1 VLRPTLALLCS
12 LWFPIFLSG
21 CLSNSYYVRRDELV
35 RLSTLEPQDR
45 WQSVRAVQE
54 INGDDY
60 PASDDSALYSSPYRP
75 TTVYF
80 GTVVVDSHHH
90 GWCPPPRSSRPQR
103 TLSSASVAPPPSGT
117 PIQAAGSGMA
127 SKKGNGNSAAA
138 AAVAAAVVVGATAG
152 FTLAASEGARY
163 DGWLAVH
170 QDEPLHLRLRNG
182 STMPIRLSSL
192 TPDEAAEAEGAIVY
206 EGNEGRFPRLGRAPL
221 DRSGFTLTT
230 ALHMGGV
237 PQLDRP
243 VGTGAGGYLHIGG
256 NIGGVVTLGLA
267 ATADSGLD
275 TRHSTLL
282 ATLGPEVQIFP
293 LHFLGFYAGAGWSFR
308 NTGLDWGTRADE
320 GWMIRGGAVGELTLT
335 TRLALQARAGVVR
348 HDFASG
354 APITW
359 EGQLGLA
366 IY

>member
-1 VLRPTLALLCS
+1 
-12 LWFPIFLSG
+12 
-21 CLSNSYYVRRDELV
+21 
-35 RLSTLEPQDR
+35 
-45 WQSVRAVQE
+45 
-54 INGDDY
+54 
-60 PASDDSALYSSPYRP
+60 
-75 TTVYF
+75 
-80 GTVVVDSHHH
+80 
-90 GWCPPPRSSRPQR
+90 
-103 TLSSASVAPPPSGT
+103 
-117 PIQAAGSGMA
+117 MA
-127 SKKGNGNSAAA
+127 SKKGNGNPAAA

-170 QDEPLHLRLRNG
+170 QDEPLHLRFRNG
-182 STMPIRLSSL
+182 AIMPVRLSSL
-192 TPDEAAEAEGAIVY
+192 TPDDAAQAEGAIVY

-230 ALHMGGV
+230 ALHTGGV
-237 PQLDRP
+237 PQVDRP
-243 VGTGAGGYLHIGG
+243 VATGAGGYLHLGG

-275 TRHSTLL
+275 TRYSTLL

-293 LHFLGFYAGAGWSFR
+293 LRFLGFYAGAGRSFR
-308 NTGLDWGTRADE
+308 NTGFDWGTRADE
-320 GWMIRGGAVGELTLT
+320 AWMIRGGAVGELTLT
-335 TRLALQARAGVVR
+335 TRLALQARAGAIR

-359 EGQLGLA
+359 EGQVGLA